1 MHYIFEA
8 IFVGAYSYIIAII
21 LSFCIIHKYYKYSY
35 LLLFWTGFI
44 KHFSGYLLG
53 IQTYYCN
60 YGCYKE
66 RKYQKNR
73 KAVNNTPGLIIE
85 SILEGIIYIVIGTII
100 TQFITYKHLLSTV
113 FFTGLIIHI
122 LSELLGFHT
131 YFCKNRCSV

>member
-21 LSFCIIHKYYKYSY
+21 LTFFIFHKYSY

-66 RKYQKNR
+66 RKYKKYR

-85 SILEGIIYIVIGTII
+85 SILEGLFYVVIGTII
-100 TQFITYKHLLSTV
+100 THTHTHLLSV

-122 LSELLGFHT
+122 LSEPLGFHT
-131 YFCKNRCSV
+131 YFCKNRCSI